1 MMKKMKNNNINK
13 TGLIIGAFCL
23 IMVSCKAPSLT
34 PTEKIEL
41 PEFYMDRET
50 DSTTISSMS
59 WKTLFPDT
67 LLQSYIAEALNN
79 NHSFLQTIERI
90 SIARSQVRVG
100 KGALLPD
107 LSLGIDGGV
116 QRFGEYTMDGVGNS
130 TTNTPD
136 LEKDKHIPDPYRNF
150 NLGLNFQW
158 EADIWGKLTDKKRS
172 TVSRWMQSVEAMR
185 LARTLLIS
193 EVGTH
198 YFELIGLDK
207 QRYVLREAILTAR
220 DAYNLTDEL
229 MKEGEV
235 TYVIN
240 YQQMADFYDTN
251 DAHQKLG
258 RRIAETLLWEV
269 YDRMISMYSLTPEE
283 RYLEIINRCPDLLKL
298 ITLKEL
304 ASYLLI
310 RPETL
315 SRIRRK
321 VVQK

>member
-13 TGLIIGAFCL
+13 TGLIMGAFCL

-41 PEFYMDRET
+41 PKFYMDRET

-59 WKTLFPDT
+59 WKTFFPDT

-158 EADIWGKLTDKKRS
+158 EADIWGKLTDK
-172 TVSRWMQSVEAMR
+172 
-185 LARTLLIS
+185 
-193 EVGTH
+193 
-198 YFELIGLDK
+198 
-207 QRYVLREAILTAR
+207 
-220 DAYNLTDEL
+220 
-229 MKEGEV
+229 
-235 TYVIN
+235 
-240 YQQMADFYDTN
+240 N
-251 DAHQKLG
+251 DRPYPAG
-258 RRIAETLLWEV
+258 C
-269 YDRMISMYSLTPEE
+269 SL
-283 RYLEIINRCPDLLKL
+283 
-298 ITLKEL
+298 
-304 ASYLLI
+304 
-310 RPETL
+310 
-315 SRIRRK
+315 
-321 VVQK
+321 